1 MLRKRRPGQ
10 GYVEFIIVL
19 PLLLLLVAG
28 VIAFGQAFYV
38 KLATQAAAWSGAR
51 HAIATVNGQR
61 GVWQGYTAPRYT
73 LAGFGVNPDTAQV
86 TVAADVWG
94 RGTNVQVQVCYPV
107 PAPPV
112 PFGDRLIPTNI
123 CSKTLMPTYKWKA
136 KW

>member
-1 MLRKRRPGQ
+1 MYRKRHGQ
-10 GYVEFIIVL
+10 GYVEFILVL

-51 HAIATVNGQR
+51 HAISTVNGNR
-61 GVWQGYTAPRYT
+61 GVWQGYTAPRYA
-73 LAGFGVNPDTAQV
+73 LVGFGVNPETAE
-86 TVAADVWG
+86 VAVYAATWG

-107 PAPPV
+107 PPPPV
-112 PFGDRLIPTNI
+112 PFGDLLIPTRI
-123 CSKTLMPTYKWKA
+123 CSDTLMPTYKWKA